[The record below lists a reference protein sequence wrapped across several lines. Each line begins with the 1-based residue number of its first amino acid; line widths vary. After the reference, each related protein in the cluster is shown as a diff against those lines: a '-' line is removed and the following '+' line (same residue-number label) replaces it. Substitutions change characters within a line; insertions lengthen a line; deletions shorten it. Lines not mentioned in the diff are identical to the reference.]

1 MNKFPDFIEDIFQ
14 EVEGDNKSH
23 DVSVFSLSTCQ
34 WCKRA
39 KVFLGDRGIKYRY
52 IDVDRIDISEKSKI
66 LQFLR
71 ETYKPE
77 RISYPVV
84 ICDDDIVIGYNPNK
98 YEELLKLGGN

>member
-1 MNKFPDFIEDIFQ
+1 MFPEYIERLAQ
-14 EVEGDNKSH
+14 EVKGEKDAQN
-23 DVSVFSLSTCQ
+23 VTIFTLSTCM
-34 WCKRA
+34 WCKKA
-39 KVFLGDRGIKYRY
+39 KIWLGDRGIKYRY

-98 YEELLKLGGN
+98 YEELLNLGGN